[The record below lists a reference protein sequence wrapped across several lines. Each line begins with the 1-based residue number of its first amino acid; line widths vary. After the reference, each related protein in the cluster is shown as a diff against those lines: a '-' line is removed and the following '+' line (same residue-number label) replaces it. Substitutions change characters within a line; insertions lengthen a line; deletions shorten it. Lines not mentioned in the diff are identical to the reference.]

1 MCAMIHAPRHTSRTV
16 AAAPMVFTSPRSR
29 TSMARTLHP
38 GSNCHKKLCCNTRRP
53 EEEEDQPCP
62 TNVIGP
68 AAASAATLPPPTP
81 THKTPHSIQPQ
92 RETFLEERDTP
103 THRNVSSRD
112 RDDNFMI
119 FSTSSPTR
127 GSFPLPFYL
136 HHRRPPFYTAPAPFF
151 LSLRSSALTVCSWH
165 LSSAGGA
172 LYALVSRPTT
182 TTTTTFFSQLLRDVP
197 LPAPLNKRAEGEV
210 SV

>member
-1 MCAMIHAPRHTSRTV
+1 VASSMSAMIHAPRHTSRTV
-16 AAAPMVFTSPRSR
+16 AAAPIVFTSPRSR

-92 RETFLEERDTP
+92 RETFLEERTHTH
-103 THRNVSSRD
+103 THRNASSRY

-119 FSTSSPTR
+119 FQ
-127 GSFPLPFYL
+127 L
-136 HHRRPPFYTAPAPFF
+136 HHQLGVRFRCPSTYTTASPPSTPPPLLSLS

-182 TTTTTFFSQLLRDVP
+182 TTTTTTTFFF
-197 LPAPLNKRAEGEV
+197 LNYFETYHYRPR
-210 SV
+210 